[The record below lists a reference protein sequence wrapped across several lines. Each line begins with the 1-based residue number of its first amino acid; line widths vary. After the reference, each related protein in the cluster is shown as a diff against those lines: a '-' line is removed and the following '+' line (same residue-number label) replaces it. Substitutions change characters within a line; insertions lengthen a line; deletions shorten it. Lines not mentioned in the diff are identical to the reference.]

1 MVKNKMLSIEEVEKK
16 LILHRLK
23 KLQTKLQNTLEIAER
38 FKIIGE
44 MQKLFSI
51 LEELEQNGDN
61 KQTA

>member
-1 MVKNKMLSIEEVEKK
+1 MVKNKMLSIEEVEKQ
-16 LILHRLK
+16 LIIYRLK